1 MALTNKRLRCGFW
14 TCWWKGMIADLCT
27 GEILWDKV
35 ELLILERA
43 VSPTITLTCSYVDLA
58 PYKE

>member
-1 MALTNKRLRCGFW
+1 
-14 TCWWKGMIADLCT
+14 MIADLCT